1 MSATEIIREKR
12 RMSAR
17 PAPILNLLRPMAG
30 WAVVAA
36 VSGLVVGVLGW
47 GVALFVKA
55 VVDHTHD
62 LGLIH
67 LFALGVTFVLVLRGA
82 VSLVRRALQVKLARR
97 IEAEMADRYLDHV
110 TRLEMRFY
118 EKYHTGDLL
127 DRLRGIEVL
136 RNALEDRFLGVVFD
150 AILVVIAAVVMARQD
165 LYLAAIAT
173 AGAVIPA
180 LLIVR
185 FRTSIRR
192 SFEEIRK
199 HEGGLANQCMDAIL
213 GVRDLRLTKGES
225 WLLERVKT
233 VYRGFQDYRVR
244 HILKLTLLSAAT
256 ILVSALAGVAILLVG
271 AHRVHAGELTP
282 GQLMFLFTLSGT
294 MLGPLEQLAA
304 TWISFDEASVAH
316 ARYEEILRLPAEARE
331 PDAKAVELK
340 GALKLDRVSFGYR
353 VDRPILSEV
362 DLDIEP
368 GGSVALVGESGAGK
382 STLLALL
389 AGLYT
394 PDRGSILLDGKDV
407 REHGLPKV
415 REMTGV
421 VFQSPH
427 LFEATIDENIRMGRW
442 DATPE
447 DVREAARLAH
457 ADEFISSLPDGYRTW
472 VRWAGSNFS
481 GGQVQR
487 IALARALVGR
497 PKLLLLDEATGNL
510 DAHTEAAIWDTLSSR
525 GSACTRLFITH
536 RLSTTARMDRVVVMD
551 RGRVAESGTFQ
562 ELLRR
567 EGAFYKLW
575 KRQVAGAEV

>member
-1 MSATEIIREKR
+1 MNATEIIRQQR

-17 PAPILNLLRPMAG
+17 PAPILRLLRPMWG
-30 WAVVAA
+30 WALVAA
-36 VSGLVVGVLGW
+36 LSGLVVGLLGW
-47 GVALFVKA
+47 AVALFVKS
-55 VVDHTHD
+55 VVDNTND
-62 LGLIH
+62 LRLIH
-67 LFALGVTFVLVLRGA
+67 LFALGVTFVLVLRGG
-82 VSLVRRALQVKLARR
+82 VSLVRRALQVRLARR
-97 IEAEMADRYLDHV
+97 IESEMADRYLDHV

-150 AILVVIAAVVMARQD
+150 AVLVVIAAVVMMRQD
-165 LYLAAIAT
+165 VALAAIAT
-173 AGAVIPA
+173 AGACVPA
-180 LLIVR
+180 LLIVK

-213 GVRDLRLTKGES
+213 GVRDLRLTEGEA
-225 WLLERVKT
+225 WLLDRVKK
-233 VYRGFQDYRVR
+233 VYRAFQDYRIK

-256 ILVSALAGVAILLVG
+256 ILVSALAGVAILLLG
-271 AHRVHAGELTP
+271 AHRVHDGLLTT

-331 PDAKAVELK
+331 PRKNVDELR

-353 VDRPILSEV
+353 PDRPILSEI
-362 DLDIEP
+362 DLEIEP

-389 AGLYT
+389 AGLYA
-394 PDRGSILLDGKDV
+394 PDRGSILLDGKDL
-407 REHGLPKV
+407 RDHGLPRV
-415 REMTGV
+415 RENTGV

-427 LFEATIDENIRMGRW
+427 LFEGTIDENIRMGRW
-442 DATPE
+442 SASTEEVE
-447 DVREAARLAH
+447 DAARQAH
-457 ADEFISSLPDGYRTW
+457 ADEFIAALPDGYRTRVTW
-472 VRWAGSNFS
+472 NGSNFS

-497 PKLLLLDEATGNL
+497 PRLLLLDEATGNL
-510 DAHTEAAIWDTLSSR
+510 DAHTEAAIWNTLSSAR
-525 GSACTRLFITH
+525 CTRLFVTH
-536 RLSTTARMDRVVVMD
+536 RLSTTARMDRIVVID
-551 RGRVAESGTFQ
+551 RGRVAESGSFQ
-562 ELLRR
+562 DLLGRDGLFRR
-567 EGAFYKLW
+567 LW
-575 KRQVAGAEV
+575 KRQVEGT

>member
-1 MSATEIIREKR
+1 MNVTDIIHRKR
-12 RMSAR
+12 GESAR
-17 PAPILNLLRPMAG
+17 PAPILRLLKPQAGRAILAAVTGLVIGLMG
-30 WAVVAA
+30 WA
-36 VSGLVVGVLGW
+36 
-47 GVALFVKA
+47 VALFVKH

-62 LGLIH
+62 LGMIH
-67 LFALGVTFVLVLRGA
+67 LFALGVVFTLVLRGA
-82 VSLVRRALQVKLARR
+82 ISLVRRALQVQLARR
-97 IEAEMADRYLDHV
+97 VESDLADRYLEHV

-136 RNALEDRFLGVVFD
+136 RNAIEDRFLGVVFD
-150 AILVVIAAVVMARQD
+150 AVLVLIAAVVMAYQSP
-165 LYLAAIAT
+165 LLATIAT
-173 AGAVIPA
+173 VGAVLPA
-180 LLIVR
+180 LLILW

-199 HEGGLANQCMDAIL
+199 REGSLANHCMDALI
-213 GVRDLRLTKGES
+213 GVRDLRLTEGEG
-225 WLLERVKT
+225 WIVERVKK
-233 VYRGFQDYRVR
+233 VYRAFQDYRIR

-256 ILVSALAGVAILLVG
+256 ILVSSLTGILILLLG
-271 AHRVHAGELTP
+271 AHRVHDGALTA

-316 ARYEEILRLPAEARE
+316 SRYDEILRLPAEVRE
-331 PDAKAVELK
+331 KPERGAVLK
-340 GALKLDRVSFGYR
+340 GGLKLDRVSFGYR
-353 VDRPILSEV
+353 PGRPILSEI
-362 DLDIEP
+362 DLEVEP
-368 GGSVALVGESGAGK
+368 GKSVAVVGESGAGK

-394 PDRGSILLDGKDV
+394 PDRGAILLDGKDL
-407 REHGLPKV
+407 REHGLPRV

-442 DATPE
+442 DASAE
-447 DVREAARLAH
+447 EVREAARLAH
-457 ADEFISSLPDGYRTW
+457 ADEFITSLPDGYGTW

-510 DAHTEAAIWDTLSSR
+510 DAHTEAAIWDRLSSR
-525 GSACTRLFITH
+525 DTDCTKLFITH
-536 RLSTTARMDRVVVMD
+536 RLSTTARVDQVVVMD

-562 ELLRR
+562 QLLQK
-567 EGAFYKLW
+567 EGLFYQLW
-575 KRQVAGAEV
+575 KRQVAGAEA

>member
-1 MSATEIIREKR
+1 MSVTDIIREKR
-12 RMSAR
+12 QMSAR
-17 PAPILNLLRPMAG
+17 PAPILRLLKASTG
-30 WAVVAA
+30 KAVLAA
-36 VSGLVVGVLGW
+36 VTGLLVGLLGW
-47 GVALFVKA
+47 GVALFVRH

-62 LGLIH
+62 LAMIH
-67 LFALGVTFVLVLRGA
+67 LLALGVAFTLILRGA
-82 VSLVRRALQVKLARR
+82 ISLVRRALQVQLARR
-97 IEAEMADRYLDHV
+97 VESELADRYLDHV

-136 RNALEDRFLGVVFD
+136 RNAIEDRFLGVVFD
-150 AILVVIAAVVMARQD
+150 AVLVVIAAVVMVHQSAV
-165 LYLAAIAT
+165 LAAVAT
-173 AGAVIPA
+173 IGAVFPA
-180 LLIVR
+180 VLILW

-199 HEGGLANQCMDAIL
+199 LEGSLANHCMDALI
-213 GVRDLRLTKGES
+213 GVRDLRMTEGEA
-225 WLLERVKT
+225 WIVERVKK
-233 VYRGFQDYRVR
+233 VYRGFQDYRIR

-256 ILVSALAGVAILLVG
+256 ILVSSLTGVLILLLG
-271 AHRVHAGELTP
+271 AHRVHDGALTQ

-316 ARYEEILRLPAEARE
+316 ARYDEILRLPAEVREKPARAG
-331 PDAKAVELK
+331 DLK
-340 GALKLDRVSFGYR
+340 GALKLDRVSFGYHPE
-353 VDRPILSEV
+353 RPILSEI
-362 DLDIEP
+362 DLELEP
-368 GGSVALVGESGAGK
+368 GKSVAVVGESGAGK

-394 PDRGSILLDGKDV
+394 PDRGSILLDGKDL
-407 REHGLPKV
+407 REHGLPRV

-427 LFEATIDENIRMGRW
+427 LFEATIDENIRMGRR
-442 DATPE
+442 DASPE

-457 ADEFISSLPDGYRTW
+457 ADEFIASLPDGYRTG

-497 PKLLLLDEATGNL
+497 PRLLLLDEATGNL
-510 DAHTEAAIWDTLSSR
+510 DAHTEAAIWDTLSSPAT
-525 GSACTRLFITH
+525 SCTRLFITH

-551 RGRVAESGTFQ
+551 RGRIAESGSFH

-575 KRQVAGAEV
+575 KRQVAGAEA